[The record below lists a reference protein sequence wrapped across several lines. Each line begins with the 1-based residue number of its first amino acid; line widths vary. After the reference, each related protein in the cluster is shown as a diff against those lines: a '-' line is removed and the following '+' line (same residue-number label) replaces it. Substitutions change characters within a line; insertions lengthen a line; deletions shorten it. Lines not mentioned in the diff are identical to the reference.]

1 MKKAL
6 LQKPIREVLYG
17 IGFTHVKND
26 DYIRKENYIKEKR
39 KRLISD

>member
-17 IGFTHVKND
+17 IGFMKAD
-26 DYIRKENYIKEKR
+26 IRKENYIKEKR